1 MNPKFTID
9 SAEQFGPEFTAEGFI
24 AGRNPK

>member
-1 MNPKFTID
+1 MNPKSTTD
-9 SAEQFGPEFTAEGFI
+9 LAEQFGPEFAAEGFI